1 MPITKDEHL
10 SYCRQ
15 RAMLEFDYYVSRGSF
30 AVAVRHAKTSMLS
43 DLSKH
48 PDTRVSDT
56 EAFEL
61 MMRPVYSREQMAQLL
76 DNFDLGSEAE
86 ASR

>member
-1 MPITKDEHL
+1 M
-10 SYCRQ
+10 
-15 RAMLEFDYYVSRGSF
+15 AEFDYYLPRTSF
-30 AVAVRHAKTSMLS
+30 TVAVQHAKTSMLS
-43 DLSKH
+43 DLAKH
-48 PDTRVSDT
+48 PDTRVSDHD
-56 EAFEL
+56 AYVL